1 MRRSTIVIILLL
13 LIVAGA
19 YYYVN
24 NHAKSADVSLTQ
36 EPTTQAVSYL
46 FNAQDGIPTDIRVE
60 SKTGETVELAR
71 NAQNAWALKQPIET
85 AAEQRA
91 AEAAASQ
98 VTTIQVTAHL
108 PNTVSLKDVGLDA
121 PAYTLIVKFTNGVE
135 RKANIG
141 VVTPSESG
149 YYVQLDGA
157 GQIVIVSKD
166 SIDALIGLLTN
177 PPYAETLTPSPTAPT
192 PTETPL
198 PPTLGP
204 TTPTEST
211 ATPTP

>member
-24 NHAKSADVSLTQ
+24 NHAKSADVSLTH

-85 AAEQRA
+85 AAEQGA

-98 VTTIQVTAHL
+98 VTTIQVTDHL

-204 TTPTEST
+204 ATPTEAT